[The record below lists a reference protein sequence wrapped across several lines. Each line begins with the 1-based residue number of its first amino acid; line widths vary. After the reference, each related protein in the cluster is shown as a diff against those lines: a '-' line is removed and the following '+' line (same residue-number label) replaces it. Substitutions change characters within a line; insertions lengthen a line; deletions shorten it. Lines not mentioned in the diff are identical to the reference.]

1 MRSNLAFRRPHRSA
15 LGLSRAAILIGRR
28 THAKLCGSVC
38 DSIMTVNAL
47 IDTGAIL
54 ALLDRTDRWHR
65 ICVDAFEQ
73 LRLPLATSEAV
84 LTELFHLVGDSRHE
98 KDAAWRLVRSGAI
111 VQALISRYSDRPMDF
126 ADATLVYLAKRE
138 GLSTIFTVDHADFDT
153 YRIEGRR
160 RFRVLPASRP

>member
-1 MRSNLAFRRPHRSA
+1 M
-15 LGLSRAAILIGRR
+15 
-28 THAKLCGSVC
+28 HAKPCVSFCGG
-38 DSIMTVNAL
+38 TTAANAL

-73 LRLPLATSEAV
+73 LRLPLLTSEAV

-98 KDAAWRLVRSGAI
+98 MEAAWRLVRSGAI
-111 VQALISRYSDRPMDF
+111 VLAAIEDSELPPIRALMSRYADRPMDF

-138 GLSTIFTVDHADFDT
+138 ALSTIFTVDHADFET

-160 RFRVLPASRP
+160 RFRVLPAGKP

>member
-1 MRSNLAFRRPHRSA
+1 MPIA
-15 LGLSRAAILIGRR
+15 RR
-28 THAKLCGSVC
+28 TRAKPCVNVYNAT
-38 DSIMTVNAL
+38 MAANAL

-65 ICVDAFEQ
+65 VCVDAFEQ
-73 LRLPLATSEAV
+73 LRLPLLTSEAV

-98 KDAAWRLVRSGAI
+98 VEAAWRLVRSGAI
-111 VQALISRYSDRPMDF
+111 VLAVIEDSELSQIQSLMSRYADSSMDF
-126 ADATLVYLAKRE
+126 ADATLVHLAKRE
-138 GLSTIFTVDHADFDT
+138 ALSTIFTVDHADFDT